1 MIDPVTG
8 WLGIQRNQNKEA
20 INIANLVE
28 EHGLPDIHG
37 LWN

>member
-1 MIDPVTG
+1 
-8 WLGIQRNQNKEA
+8 LIQSQDGLEFKEIKNKEA